1 MAKPEIAKLPKAE
14 LHVHLEGTI
23 APEMAKKLAK
33 KNGID
38 LPDDLFTD
46 DGGGYRWDSD
56 GTAAGD
62 LVGFLKAYDKVAGLI
77 KTAEDYRDITH
88 DYLTR
93 CAAEGSLY
101 EELIISADHGASVG
115 LGYQEMVDAIAE
127 GVYKAREETG
137 IEARLLSACVRH
149 YGPANALKVAQ
160 QTVDYPHELVT
171 AFHMAGDENAHTVA
185 DFAPAFQI
193 AADAGL
199 ATSAHAGEAAG
210 PESIRDVRQQLGCKR
225 YGHMVRIVEDAAFM
239 KEMQKFGAVPEVCV
253 SSNLV
258 MNVFRDYADHPLRQ
272 LFDAGFKVTLGSDD
286 PPFFKTTIGRE
297 YQIAAQ
303 EFGFTA
309 EELLQVT
316 RNAVEAAFVDAP
328 TRKKLLQKIDD
339 FAAGLSAAPSAGNTP
354 PTGKRENRR

>member
-1 MAKPEIAKLPKAE
+1 MTKSEIAKLPKAE

-23 APEMAKKLAK
+23 APAMAKKLAK

-38 LPDDLFTD
+38 LPGDLFTD
-46 DGGGYRWDSD
+46 DGIGYRWDSD
-56 GTAAGD
+56 GTPAGD

-77 KTAEDYRDITH
+77 KTADDYRDITC
-88 DYLTR
+88 DYLKR

-115 LGYQEMVDAIAE
+115 LSYKEMVDAIAA

-149 YGPANALKVAQ
+149 YGPDNAVKVAQ

-185 DFAPAFQI
+185 DFAPAFKI
-193 AADAGL
+193 ASDAGL

-210 PESIRDVRQQLGCKR
+210 PDSIRDVKEQLGCIR
-225 YGHMVRIVEDAAFM
+225 YGHMVRIVEDEDFM
-239 KEMQKFGAVPEVCV
+239 KEMQAFGAVPEVCV

-258 MNVFRDYADHPLRQ
+258 MNVFADFASHPLRK
-272 LFDAGFKVTLGSDD
+272 LFDEGFKVTIGSDD
-286 PPFFKTTIGRE
+286 PPFFNTTIGKE
-297 YQIAAQ
+297 YKIAAA

-316 RNAVEAAFVDAP
+316 RNAVEAAFVDEA
-328 TRKKLLQKIDD
+328 TREKLLKKIDSY
-339 FAAGLSAAPSAGNTP
+339 AASMPLNVPANSGQTSDKRGNQ
-354 PTGKRENRR
+354 R

>member
-14 LHVHLEGTI
+14 LHAHLEGTI
-23 APEMAKKLAK
+23 APAMAKKLAK

-46 DGGGYRWDSD
+46 DGTGYRWDSD

-62 LVGFLKAYDKVAGLI
+62 LVGFLKAYDKVAALI
-77 KTAEDYRDITH
+77 KTADDYRDITC
-88 DYLTR
+88 DYLKR
-93 CAAEGSLY
+93 CAAEGSIY

-115 LGYQEMVDAIAE
+115 LSYQEMVDAIAA
-127 GVYKAREETG
+127 GVYQAREKTG

-149 YGPANALKVAQ
+149 YGPDNAVKVAQ

-171 AFHMAGDENAHTVA
+171 AFHMAGDENAHTVT
-185 DFAPAFQI
+185 DFAPAFKI
-193 AADAGL
+193 ASDAGL

-210 PESIRDVRQQLGCKR
+210 PKSIRDVKEQLGCIR
-225 YGHMVRIVEDAAFM
+225 YGHMVRIIEDEDLM

-258 MNVFRDYADHPLRQ
+258 MNVFQDYASHPLRK
-272 LFDAGFKVTLGSDD
+272 LFDEGFKVTLGSDD
-286 PPFFKTTIGRE
+286 PPFFKTTIGKE
-297 YQIAAQ
+297 YKIAA
-303 EFGFTA
+303 EKFGFTA

-316 RNAVEAAFVDAP
+316 RNAVEAAFVDEA
-328 TRKKLLQKIDD
+328 TREKLLKKIDD
-339 FAAGLSAAPSAGNTP
+339 YAADMKAVPSAGNAAQP
-354 PTGKRENRR
+354 GNRENRR